1 MLPHQL
7 QSALVDLDAQGLLR
21 RRRVLDGTQGARVRV
36 DGREYLSFSSNDYL
50 GLAGHPAIA
59 EAACQAAGEVG
70 VGAGAAHLLTGH
82 HRLHHDLERELAAF
96 VDMPSALLFSSG
108 YMANLGVIQALL
120 DRHGEVFED
129 RLNHASLV
137 DAALLS
143 RAKLTRYPHLDL
155 AALERQLAG
164 SDAKVKLI
172 ASDTVF
178 SMDGDLAPV
187 AELLALAERY
197 DAWLYLDD
205 AHGFGVLGE
214 AGEGATSLLD
224 VQGREVARSDAAGEM
239 FPPFSKGGRGYRRVG
254 ASSDLATL
262 AITQPL
268 EKSPPAPL
276 WKRGEPKPPRL
287 IYLATLG
294 KAAGVSGAFV
304 AGSGELIEWLVN
316 KARTYIYTT
325 AQPPLLAAAVSA
337 SLKLIAGE
345 SWRRERL
352 RELIA
357 HLKAGVA
364 GLPWPLMVSDTPI
377 QPLLVGDQHAALALA
392 SGLKQRGILI
402 PAIRPPTVP
411 QGSARLRISLSAAHT
426 LAEVDALLVALH
438 ELAQG
443 KTRGKTRG

>member
-1 MLPHQL
+1 MLPFQL

-21 RRRVLDGTQGARVRV
+21 RRRVLDGPQGARVRV

-59 EAACQAAGEVG
+59 EAACKAAGEVG

-82 HRLHHDLERELAAF
+82 HRLHHELERELAAF
-96 VDMPSALLFSSG
+96 VGTPAALLFSTG

-155 AALERQLAG
+155 AALEQQLAG
-164 SDAKVKLI
+164 SRAQVKLI

-187 AELLALAERY
+187 AELLVLAERY

-239 FPPFSKGGRGYRRVG
+239 FPPFLKGGRG
-254 ASSDLATL
+254 DLATL

-276 WKRGEPKPPRL
+276 WKRGGPKPPRL

-337 SLKLIAGE
+337 SLKLIAHE
-345 SWRRERL
+345 TWRRERL
-352 RELIA
+352 HELIA
-357 HLKAGVA
+357 RLKAGVV
-364 GLPWPLMVSDTPI
+364 GLPWSLMRSDTPV

-426 LAEVDALLVALH
+426 AADVDELLAALH
-438 ELAQG
+438 ELAHG
-443 KTRGKTRG
+443 

>member
-21 RRRVLDGTQGARVRV
+21 RRRVLDGVQGARVRV

-50 GLAGHPAIA
+50 GLAGHPTIA

-155 AALERQLAG
+155 AALEQQLAG
-164 SDAKVKLI
+164 SRAKVKLI
-172 ASDTVF
+172 ATDTVF

-205 AHGFGVLGE
+205 AHGFGVVGSERHGGLAGQANSVAQASRLHSAPD
-214 AGEGATSLLD
+214 AGEDACAT
-224 VQGREVARSDAAGEM
+224 
-239 FPPFSKGGRGYRRVG
+239 G
-254 ASSDLATL
+254 ASLFHANPS
-262 AITQPL
+262 
-268 EKSPPAPL
+268 
-276 WKRGEPKPPRL
+276 L
-287 IYLATLG
+287 IYMATLG

-316 KARTYIYTT
+316 KARTYVYTT

-364 GLPWPLMVSDTPI
+364 GLPWPLMSSDTPI

-392 SGLKQRGILI
+392 DGLKQRGILI

-411 QGSARLRISLSAAHT
+411 AGSARLRISLSAAHT
-426 LAEVDALLVALH
+426 GADVDELLVALH
-438 ELAQG
+438 ELA
-443 KTRGKTRG
+443 RGKTCGKTHGKTHD